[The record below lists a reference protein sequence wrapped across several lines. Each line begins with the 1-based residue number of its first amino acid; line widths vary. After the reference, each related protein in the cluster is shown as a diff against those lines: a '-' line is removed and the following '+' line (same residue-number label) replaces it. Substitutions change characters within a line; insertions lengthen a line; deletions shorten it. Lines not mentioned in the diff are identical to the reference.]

1 MYPTDF
7 FRAVRHEDLV
17 DNMMKKSE
25 DIFNFMDLDMQD
37 VTREFIEKATHPEPG
52 QDEIPHNVHVRDPKT
67 VTIQWRNKLKMP
79 EITKIQDACKE
90 AMELWGYNP
99 IKNLKEKKDM
109 YVKNFKIV

>member
-1 MYPTDF
+1 MDF